1 MLFEFTCGGQQGIVV
16 SRTEFFLDARHV
28 GYFVK
33 ADICTE
39 VYTETTLA
47 FTAFRG
53 NHHNTV
59 GCFRS
64 VQGRCGGTF
73 QDRDAFDIFRVDVH
87 HTVGFY
93 TLVSPVTVFV
103 GVAVMDGHTVHYD
116 QRLCRTG
123 DRRQTTYGDGYGGS
137 TTTRSCLDAHT

>member
-1 MLFEFTCGGQQGIVV
+1 MERPHDNRYTRRDYLVSVTVCTGILETGLLFEFTCGGQQGIVV

-73 QDRDAFDIFRVDVH
+73 QDRDAFDIFP
-87 HTVGFY
+87 G
-93 TLVSPVTVFV
+93 
-103 GVAVMDGHTVHYD
+103 
-116 QRLCRTG
+116 
-123 DRRQTTYGDGYGGS
+123 
-137 TTTRSCLDAHT
+137 